1 MSIFHAVIFGIV
13 EGISEFLPISSTFH
27 LLLTKSALGLPDS
40 FFLNSFIVIIQSGA
54 IFAAIALYTKQI
66 LLNRRLIINLLLS
79 FFPTAV
85 IGLLGHSFIKDT
97 LFSST
102 TTQLVSFIGVGV
114 LFLVAEK
121 YFGKKEQLL
130 TSDQITTK
138 DALLIGLAQSF
149 AIIPGV
155 SRSGIVLLFMLWRGY
170 KRSNSAEYT
179 FMLGIPTLL
188 AASAFDLLGLLQQP
202 DSIMPNITPLLVGWL
217 VSFVVA
223 LFAMKW
229 LVEYLKNHS
238 LSIFGWYRVI
248 AGVLLGLFIF
258 LK

>member
-1 MSIFHAVIFGIV
+1 MNIFQAVIFGIV

-27 LLLTKSALGLPDS
+27 LLLTKDALGLADS
-40 FFLNSFIVIIQSGA
+40 FFLNNFIVIIQSGA
-54 IFAAIALYTKQI
+54 IFAAIALYAKKI

-102 TTQLVSFIGVGV
+102 TTQLVSFIGVGI

-121 YFGKKEQLL
+121 YFGKKDQLL

-170 KRSNSAEYT
+170 KRSSSAEYT

-188 AASAFDLLGLLQQP
+188 AASALDMLGLIQQTE
-202 DSIMPNITPLLVGWL
+202 SITPLLMPLAVGWI

-229 LVEYLKNHS
+229 LVEYLKKHS
-238 LSIFGWYRVI
+238 LSIFGWYRIIV
-248 AGVLLGLFIF
+248 GLFLVLLTL
-258 LK
+258 L

>member
-1 MSIFHAVIFGIV
+1 
-13 EGISEFLPISSTFH
+13 
-27 LLLTKSALGLPDS
+27 
-40 FFLNSFIVIIQSGA
+40 
-54 IFAAIALYTKQI
+54 
-66 LLNRRLIINLLLS
+66 
-79 FFPTAV
+79 
-85 IGLLGHSFIKDT
+85 
-97 LFSST
+97 
-102 TTQLVSFIGVGV
+102 VSFIGVGI

-121 YFGKKEQLL
+121 YFGKKDQLL

-170 KRSNSAEYT
+170 KRSSSAEYT

-188 AASAFDLLGLLQQP
+188 AASALDMLGLIQQTE
-202 DSIMPNITPLLVGWL
+202 SITPLLMPLAVGWI

-229 LVEYLKNHS
+229 LVEYLKKHS
-238 LSIFGWYRVI
+238 LSIFGWYRIIV
-248 AGVLLGLFIF
+248 GLFLVLLTL
-258 LK
+258 L